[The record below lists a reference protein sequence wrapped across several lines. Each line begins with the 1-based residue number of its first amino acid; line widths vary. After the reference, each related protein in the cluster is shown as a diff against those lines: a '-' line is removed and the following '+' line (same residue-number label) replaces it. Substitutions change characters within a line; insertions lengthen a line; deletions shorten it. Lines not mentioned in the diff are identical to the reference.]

1 MMKNSLALIF
11 PTLAQAACP
20 TNIDQL
26 EFVMASNAADGKA
39 RFQVG
44 STLDVPALVSLNS
57 YIDLYSKNMPSKSL
71 IDLGAPYTYSSIN
84 DANEDPKLDS
94 TGGYTV
100 NGPNHPEEW
109 WF

>member
-1 MMKNSLALIF
+1 MFANSLALIL

-26 EFVMASNAADGKA
+26 EFVMASNAADGQA

-57 YIDLYSKNMPSKSL
+57 YIDLYTKNMPSKSL
-71 IDLGAPYTYSSIN
+71 IDLGAPYSYSSIY
-84 DANEDPKLDS
+84 DANESPKLDS
-94 TGGYTV
+94 TDGYAV
-100 NGPNHPEEW
+100 DGNNHPGEW